1 MRVAIIQSVLLTFLG
16 GIPVTQCSPQSS
28 PSDISVGFALDLY
41 RVIGESQKDENIVF
55 SPLSVTLALGMVG
68 LGAKETTLHQIR
80 KAIKDNE
87 NQEGY
92 FTNDM
97 TELRVLELL
106 YSGDEASL
114 IVILPAKCN
123 DIEYIEKLITAEQIH
138 TWLSEMTKEEVEIN
152 LPRFKIEQ
160 KINLKKS
167 LRHLNVT
174 EIFESGSNLSRMSD
188 SMELHISKA
197 AHQAF
202 IEVNEEG
209 SEAAASTG
217 MQAAA
222 IMSLQHHKFVA
233 DHPFLFIIKHNTTA
247 GKTSSTNV
255 HLSRSLSVSAKTE
268 RMAQN
273 SPRRPKQ
280 KQRQKNEKQTT
291 SELLKSHNT
300 PQRTSLLLNV
310 SLEDAASTADEGP
323 GRNYLL
329 ANGSTTESTDV
340 GHSVKPSMALR
351 ELAQRQPVEEDH
363 YTGLNGF
370 FTLGLDPAQ
379 ISPDPF
385 PQRASYQNVENK
397 QDFQTEGR
405 RDFILKLATALQQKH
420 FDQKTV
426 KLQAAAAQP
435 GFCAASDT
443 HAR

>member
-28 PSDISVGFALDLY
+28 PSDISMGFALDLY

-87 NQEGY
+87 NQEGPEFKILRSISKAMTTTTASEDYSLKLANALYVQEGSMLRDQYLHSSRDYFNATIKMVNFHDRAVTAKRLNSWVENQTNGKIRHLFSSQEFNPHTRMVLVNAIYFKGAWKQKFSPENTLLMDFTKQDGSVTQIPMMHLKLTTNIGY
-92 FTNDM
+92 FTNNM

-138 TWLSEMTKEEVEIN
+138 TWLSEMTEEEVEIN

-233 DHPFLFIIKHNTTA
+233 DHPFLFIIKHNTT
-247 GKTSSTNV
+247 GSILFMGRVMNPEIMNSNG
-255 HLSRSLSVSAKTE
+255 RDTE
-268 RMAQN
+268 
-273 SPRRPKQ
+273 
-280 KQRQKNEKQTT
+280 
-291 SELLKSHNT
+291 
-300 PQRTSLLLNV
+300 
-310 SLEDAASTADEGP
+310 
-323 GRNYLL
+323 
-329 ANGSTTESTDV
+329 
-340 GHSVKPSMALR
+340 AL
-351 ELAQRQPVEEDH
+351 
-363 YTGLNGF
+363 
-370 FTLGLDPAQ
+370 
-379 ISPDPF
+379 
-385 PQRASYQNVENK
+385 
-397 QDFQTEGR
+397 
-405 RDFILKLATALQQKH
+405 
-420 FDQKTV
+420 
-426 KLQAAAAQP
+426 
-435 GFCAASDT
+435 
-443 HAR
+443 